1 MLIPQAS
8 GYVTGSLIQGGRL
21 LAREISKA
29 LLLPQIDDRIISYLS
44 EKTRTPYLIFQDD
57 ELLLDAYEKRPY
69 RWIAI
74 KLKNNITS
82 KINNKVQ
89 EADLQTALAGAS
101 SIILGSGSSHESPHV
116 LLPNDLFKQCNNLIC
131 MLILSRCSFSF
142 VLYHPLSPDATH

>member
-29 LLLPQIDDRIISYLS
+29 LLLPEIDDRIISYLS

-69 RWIAI
+69 RRIAI

-101 SIILGSGSSHESPHV
+101 SIILGSGSSHV

-142 VLYHPLSPDATH
+142 VLYHPLSPNATH